1 MSRAAAAAA
10 GAFVAIVGRL
20 PGARRPTA
28 WRPFSRGWQR
38 SRPRTFQAIELLAED
53 PAHGAAR
60 RQRSRRAETVADRRE
75 RRRPGANGCA
85 RCARLPTIRA
95 PRLRRLP
102 TIQILQIIHGATYVC
117 PAIELA
123 AFDAIELLA
132 EDPAHGAARRQRS
145 RRAETVAD
153 RRERRRPGANGC
165 ARCARLPTIRAP
177 RLRRLPT
184 IQILQIIHGATYVC
198 ARRSIRSAFPAV
210 ERPASNFFQIP
221 PCARLPECGIIL
233 ASSTN
238 GSETP
243 DGDEK
248 TGSHKKRFP
257 ALASLHTRMHVSPCR
272 GGILHGSE
280 TP

>member
-1 MSRAAAAAA
+1 MYVPGGRASGVPGCARCGTSATVAA
-10 GAFVAIVGRL
+10 GGN
-20 PGARRPTA
+20 RRGSA
-28 WRPFSRGWQR
+28 K
-38 SRPRTFQAIELLAED
+38 
-53 PAHGAAR
+53 
-60 RQRSRRAETVADRRE
+60 

-85 RCARLPTIRA
+85 RCE
-95 PRLRRLP
+95 
-102 TIQILQIIHGATYVC
+102 Q
-117 PAIELA
+117 
-123 AFDAIELLA
+123 
-132 EDPAHGAARRQRS
+132 
-145 RRAETVAD
+145 
-153 RRERRRPGANGC
+153 
-165 ARCARLPTIRAP
+165 LPTIRAP

-198 ARRSIRSAFPAV
+198 ARLSIRSAFPAV